1 MFATRHLSAEARR
14 RVSRLLKPFAC
25 LAASLTASLVLSL
38 PASAA
43 LTFTATQIASGDTY
57 SGSMVSG
64 DFNNDGIVDLVTFNA
79 YTISFYK
86 GLGGGQYA
94 APADS
99 PFGGGLQS
107 FAADFNLDGKLDLAV
122 ADGYNGV
129 SIYLGNGDGTFRQ
142 GTTIMNSAA
151 TTDSLAVADF
161 NGDHVPDI
169 AMNTCPHSSGCQVQG
184 YLGKGDGTF
193 TMSASGFIGGGGLV
207 VGDFNADG
215 HQDLAVLQNGYI
227 DGFNGVA
234 VCLGDGTG
242 HFQSAI
248 KSAVVGGAEAVAVGD
263 FYGDRIQSLAVVI
276 EQYDSNTGG
285 ERVYVQTVK
294 YSGGQLVATPLQL
307 AFSMPSFSTL
317 YLAAGDL
324 NGNFKDDIVISGYYN
339 FPPGTPWNG
348 YMLGTGKGTFGAF
361 QTLPVYGNL
370 EQYPFVRD
378 LDLGF
383 PP

>member
-1 MFATRHLSAEARR
+1 MLPSLGLTDYQKMLEMDGVCVGSWCDRRIYGRVLGESETSENSENEDQSDSSVAQSISLFAGDASGDKGNTTYGFAFHRVSYGLTSCSQSVRRVVPVISSPLFQPPKSQTASICARWRLYMFATRHLSAEARR

-151 TTDSLAVADF
+151 TTDSIAVADF

-169 AMNTCPHSSGCQVQG
+169 ALNTCPHSRS
-184 YLGKGDGTF
+184 
-193 TMSASGFIGGGGLV
+193 
-207 VGDFNADG
+207 
-215 HQDLAVLQNGYI
+215 
-227 DGFNGVA
+227 
-234 VCLGDGTG
+234 
-242 HFQSAI
+242 
-248 KSAVVGGAEAVAVGD
+248 E
-263 FYGDRIQSLAVVI
+263 
-276 EQYDSNTGG
+276 
-285 ERVYVQTVK
+285 
-294 YSGGQLVATPLQL
+294 
-307 AFSMPSFSTL
+307 
-317 YLAAGDL
+317 
-324 NGNFKDDIVISGYYN
+324 
-339 FPPGTPWNG
+339 
-348 YMLGTGKGTFGAF
+348 
-361 QTLPVYGNL
+361 
-370 EQYPFVRD
+370 
-378 LDLGF
+378 
-383 PP
+383 